1 MLTPFV
7 NGAPEIFRPSNN
19 PDSSTMLSRSA
30 LQFGSLQLR
39 AWQRKTVVGHRAV
52 LAQFSSL
59 VDCSKVEVKPDA
71 HGGSGAFA
79 AVAMRAGDVV
89 ESGIVRRLTNV
100 DGDVNPYVYAWSDE
114 VPIKTWA
121 IGSGCATFYN
131 TSASPNT
138 SVTRFLESDRFEITA
153 TRDIQAGEELTHAYA
168 NLRLRTCYQGL
179 GESWG

>member
-1 MLTPFV
+1 
-7 NGAPEIFRPSNN
+7 
-19 PDSSTMLSRSA
+19 MLSRSA

-100 DGDVNPYVYAWSDE
+100 DGDVNPYVLTWSDD
-114 VPIKTWA
+114 VPNTTWA
-121 IGSGCATFYN
+121 IGSGACTFYN
-131 TSASPNT
+131 TSSTGIEDCNT
-138 SVTRFLESDRFEITA
+138 HMERDYENNTFVITA
-153 TRDIQAGEELTHAYA
+153 TKDIKAGDELLHVYK
-168 NLRLRTCYQGL
+168 GL
-179 GESWG
+179 GSRACFQDMDSAYEPIPL

>member
-1 MLTPFV
+1 MRPACGV
-7 NGAPEIFRPSNN
+7 GAYAAGSE
-19 PDSSTMLSRSA
+19 RSA
-30 LQFGSLQLR
+30 PLDLWGPVLTQAPCRFISLQYGE
-39 AWQRKTVVGHRAV
+39 VGEDV
-52 LAQFSSL
+52 LGVRGGL
-59 VDCSKVEVKPDA
+59 GVDV
-71 HGGSGAFA
+71 H
-79 AVAMRAGDVV
+79 
-89 ESGIVRRLTNV
+89 V

>member
-1 MLTPFV
+1 MLTSLCTGRADGRSDP
-7 NGAPEIFRPSNN
+7 PS
-19 PDSSTMLSRSA
+19 PCA
-30 LQFGSLQLR
+30 R
-39 AWQRKTVVGHRAV
+39 AA
-52 LAQFSSL
+52 A
-59 VDCSKVEVKPDA
+59 PDA
-71 HGGSGAFA
+71 DEKEQA
-79 AVAMRAGDVV
+79 AA
-89 ESGIVRRLTNV
+89 
-100 DGDVNPYVYAWSDE
+100 AWSDE